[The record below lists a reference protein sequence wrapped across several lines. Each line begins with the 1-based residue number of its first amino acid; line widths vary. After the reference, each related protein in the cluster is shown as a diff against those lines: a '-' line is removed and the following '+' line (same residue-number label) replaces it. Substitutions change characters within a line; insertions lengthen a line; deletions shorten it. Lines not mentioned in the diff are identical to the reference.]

1 MDAQVPRTPEEGF
14 AQVPRLRP
22 RVLSVRPHDPQA
34 FTQGFEL
41 HGRILYEGTGQYG
54 RSTLRETDPATGR
67 VLRVARLPDN
77 AFGEGITVVGDE
89 IFMLTWKNETALVFD
104 RTSLQPKRQ
113 HAYKGEGWGLAY
125 DGSHLVM
132 SNGTSRLSFRDVQ
145 SFDEVTSVT
154 VTLFGEPVADINEL
168 EFAEGHIWAN
178 VWKTDLILKI
188 DPATGKVVAVVNAAG
203 LLTADERRNADVLNG
218 IAYDRS
224 TKTFLLTGKL
234 WPKTFEVIFVPDE

>member
-1 MDAQVPRTPEEGF
+1 
-14 AQVPRLRP
+14 
-22 RVLSVRPHDPQA
+22 
-34 FTQGFEL
+34 
-41 HGRILYEGTGQYG
+41 
-54 RSTLRETDPATGR
+54 
-67 VLRVARLPDN
+67 
-77 AFGEGITVVGDE
+77 
-89 IFMLTWKNETALVFD
+89 
-104 RTSLQPKRQ
+104 
-113 HAYKGEGWGLAY
+113 
-125 DGSHLVM
+125 M

-145 SFDEVTSVT
+145 TFDEVTSVT

-168 EFAEGHIWAN
+168 EFAEGHVWAN